1 MKEGKTEGKKKLR
14 NAAKE
19 ESGESET
26 RQGNAPIVDSFPL
39 QFPFALH
46 IVYLLLLINLNL
58 LTQLSLWRLLASRVL
73 CVVFLI
79 EEMQVKAGKE
89 RERERDAEREGDS
102 GSWRL

>member
-1 MKEGKTEGKKKLR
+1 MKDGKTEGKKKLR

-39 QFPFALH
+39 QFPSALH